1 MSAPARPAPSRFA
14 LGVIAAALALA
25 VLVVGLSSLRGA
37 SAGAGEA
44 AGGADPVP
52 VETLEVRY
60 QEGAQM
66 QVRYPGLVTA
76 RRESALGFE
85 TGGRIASIAV
95 DIGDRVEAGD
105 ALAALD
111 TRSLEA
117 QLAAARADAEA
128 ARAQAELA
136 EATLARQRTL
146 LERGH
151 VSRQRLDEA
160 ASTQRAAR
168 AQADA
173 ATAAADAL
181 AVQIDLARIE
191 APFSGVITARHFD
204 EGAVAGPGAPV
215 LTLVEAGALELRVG
229 LPARETRAL
238 VTGDLYEAELDGTRA
253 RLRLRSVTGVVDRE
267 SRSVTAVFD
276 FIEPGAARAGEVAR
290 LILPAPL
297 EDRGFWAPVTALAE
311 GRRGLWSVYV
321 LTGQGPF
328 GLEPRPVEI
337 LHSEGERVYL
347 SGAVEEGSL
356 ILATGLQRVTP
367 GQSVMPAR
375 QEG

>member
-1 MSAPARPAPSRFA
+1 M
-14 LGVIAAALALA
+14 
-25 VLVVGLSSLRGA
+25 
-37 SAGAGEA
+37 
-44 AGGADPVP
+44 
-52 VETLEVRY
+52 
-60 QEGAQM
+60 
-66 QVRYPGLVTA
+66 
-76 RRESALGFE
+76 
-85 TGGRIASIAV
+85 
-95 DIGDRVEAGD
+95 
-105 ALAALD
+105 
-111 TRSLEA
+111 
-117 QLAAARADAEA
+117 
-128 ARAQAELA
+128 
-136 EATLARQRTL
+136 
-146 LERGH
+146 
-151 VSRQRLDEA
+151 
-160 ASTQRAAR
+160 
-168 AQADA
+168 
-173 ATAAADAL
+173 
-181 AVQIDLARIE
+181 QIDLARIE